1 MQVSK
6 VSVNTPV
13 TTAFGAAVPQ
23 QNPQEMNA
31 PSRAPRKDYTKAIGW
46 IAAGLAT
53 AGLAGVLIYNARK
66 GRTTGASDSLTGVG
80 TYLKKFLDDSI
91 FAKSAE
97 DAKNGVAGIAMK
109 VSEDGNDWQMANLE
123 QGFGCHLVKKVPA
136 DRKDIPNFEF
146 NSGAL
151 NLKIFN
157 ENTDNARF
165 DFVLGEDEFTL
176 SMNVEPWRGKL
187 KSFSAKDEQDSYNF
201 TTEQCQGLLESLD
214 LKKLIDEPSYRV
226 SYTKSFFEMINDVV
240 SKTKFQKI
248 ADKSGKTFDEVK
260 KVFGSKE
267 FSNVLEVRDS
277 FAYLHYRY
285 NLPVESEIFKSIKE
299 KDKYELLDD
308 FISGEN
314 KLDIIDDFKES
325 DVHFPGDKT
334 CYDLTV
340 PTSDGAGVL
349 EHLRFSKDKEYFLY
363 ERFNPEDS
371 SDRIQIKT
379 YYPELTEQN
388 CCITDLE
395 TKGASLYLETT
406 QSGRNYVEV
415 TAPDKP
421 AERLKFY
428 FNSNREWNEE
438 IEYGDELQPYMG
450 FIEKL
455 SKKLSNSSENGA
467 FIHGFPSSGKEM
479 LEELAK

>member
-6 VSVNTPV
+6 VSVNIPK
-13 TTAFGAAVPQ
+13 TTVFGASVQQ
-23 QNPQEMNA
+23 QNPQEM
-31 PSRAPRKDYTKAIGW
+31 PSRPPRKDYTKAIGW
-46 IAAGLAT
+46 VAAGLAT

-66 GRTTGASDSLTGVG
+66 GKTSGASNSLTGVG

-109 VSEDGNDWQMANLE
+109 VSEDGNDWQMANL
-123 QGFGCHLVKKVPA
+123 QHGFGCHLVKKVPV

-157 ENTDNARF
+157 ESTDNARF
-165 DFVLGEDEFTL
+165 DFILGEDEFTL

-187 KSFSAKDEQDSYNF
+187 KSFRAKDEKDSYNF

-240 SKTKFQKI
+240 SRTKFQKI
-248 ADKSGKTFDEVK
+248 ADKSGMTLDEVK
-260 KVFGSKE
+260 KAFDSKE
-267 FSNVLEVRDS
+267 FSNVQKVRDG

-285 NLPVESEIFKSIKE
+285 NLPVESEIFKSLKE
-299 KDKYELLDD
+299 KDQYELLDD
-308 FISGEN
+308 FISGKN

-325 DVHFPGDKT
+325 DVHFPEDKI
-334 CYDLTV
+334 CYDLTL
-340 PTSDGAGVL
+340 PTSDDAGVL

-363 ERFNPEDS
+363 ERFNPEDTA
-371 SDRIQIKT
+371 DRIQIKT

-388 CCITDLE
+388 SCITNLE
-395 TKGASLYLETT
+395 TKDASLYLETT
-406 QSGRNYVEV
+406 LGGRNYLEV
-415 TAPDKP
+415 TAPDKL
-421 AERLKFY
+421 AEHLKFY
-428 FNSNREWNEE
+428 FNSNRGWNEE

-455 SKKLSNSSENGA
+455 AKKLSNDDENWM
-467 FIHGFPSSGKEM
+467 FFRDFPSRGKEM

>member
-13 TTAFGAAVPQ
+13 TTAFGASVPQ
-23 QNPQEMNA
+23 QNPQER
-31 PSRAPRKDYTKAIGW
+31 PPRKDYTKAIGW

-66 GRTTGASDSLTGVG
+66 GNTSATSDSLTGIG

-187 KSFSAKDEQDSYNF
+187 KSFSAKDEKDSYNF

-267 FSNVLEVRDS
+267 FSNVQVIRDG

-285 NLPVESEIFKSIKE
+285 NLPVESEIFKSLKE
-299 KDKYELLDD
+299 KDEYELLDD
-308 FISGEN
+308 FISGKN

-325 DVHFPGDKT
+325 DARFPEDKT

-340 PTSDGAGVL
+340 PASDGAGVL
-349 EHLRFSKDKEYFLY
+349 ERLRFSKDEEYFLY
-363 ERFNPEDS
+363 ERFNPDDAA
-371 SDRIQIKT
+371 DRIRIKT
-379 YYPELTEQN
+379 YYPELNEQN

-395 TKGASLYLETT
+395 TKDASLYLETT
-406 QSGRNYVEV
+406 LNGRANRVEV
-415 TAPDKP
+415 TRPDNP

-428 FNSNREWNEE
+428 FNSSGEWNEE
-438 IEYGDELQPYMG
+438 IEYGDDLQPYMG

-455 SKKLSNSSENGA
+455 AKKLSNADENGE
-467 FIHGFPSSGKEM
+467 FIRNFPSRGKEM